1 MNTIV
6 KEENKLDKLC
16 QDGYKIIYPNAIDG
30 LGFDLEIVESYQY
43 SSTPNTNYPI
53 EIGKE
58 CEELNLYEKYF
69 KYRNSLFLVP
79 YNFKKVY
86 DDKSNLYNQ
95 SYILSF
101 DNGKAKKEFKLSKV
115 LMTSDNPRTYNRFTE
130 KINYVLFNPERKVLV
145 FYLDDNFKTKKARKE
160 EEYEKILSQK
170 ETKLEED
177 LDSLFNS

>member
-86 DDKSNLYNQ
+86 DESSLY
-95 SYILSF
+95 SRKYILSF
-101 DNGKAKKEFKLSKV
+101 DNRKAKKTFELENV
-115 LMTSDNPRTYNRFTE
+115 LMLSDNPRPYNRFTE

-145 FYLDDNFKTKKARKE
+145 FYLDDNFKTSRARKE
-160 EEYEKILSQK
+160 EENEKILSKKKQ
-170 ETKLEED
+170 
-177 LDSLFNS
+177 N

>member
-16 QDGYKIIYPNAIDG
+16 QEGYKIIYPNAIDG

-43 SSTPNTNYPI
+43 SSTLNTNYPI

-86 DDKSNLYNQ
+86 DDESSLYNQ

-115 LMTSDNPRTYNRFTE
+115 LMTSDNPRTYN
-130 KINYVLFNPERKVLV
+130 
-145 FYLDDNFKTKKARKE
+145 
-160 EEYEKILSQK
+160 LS
-170 ETKLEED
+170 LIHI
-177 LDSLFNS
+177 